1 VIYGFDDLF
10 EAAEFERLD
19 RRSEGRER
27 SPNVTMQGTKQ
38 QPGRAAPA
46 AAPPRMQ
53 LTAVQRGRVERPPV
67 VLLYGVEGVGK
78 SSWAA
83 NAPEPIFMDLE
94 AGTDRLDV
102 ARFPKPES
110 WDDVMYAINQLTLDQ
125 HDYRTLVVDTL
136 DALEPLCWA
145 HVCERGGHPDIEAFG
160 YGKGYTA
167 ALDQWRVFAAALE
180 RLIRQRNM
188 GVILLAHSWIR
199 PFKNPEGD
207 DFDRYELKLNLKA
220 GGFLKEWSEAVLF
233 ARYETFANKDA
244 KTKRVRGVST
254 GARIVHTVRTAAY
267 DAKNRYNLPDEMPLD
282 WQLFADAIA
291 ARRPADPTAL
301 AGRIEEM
308 LAELATL
315 APDADRETK
324 VRDAVVAAQGDAV
337 RLARI
342 ADRLTAI
349 LNLKTQE
356 TAQ

>member
-1 VIYGFDDLF
+1 MGWSIED
-10 EAAEFERLD
+10 EFVE
-19 RRSEGRER
+19 SRER
-27 SPNVTMQGTKQ
+27 TLNMNLRPQA
-38 QPGRAAPA
+38 GRVMPPTQSAVVPA
-46 AAPPRMQ
+46 RMQ
-53 LTAVQRGRVERPPV
+53 LTAVTRGRVAKPPV

-83 NAPEPIFMDLE
+83 NAPSPIFLDLE
-94 AGTDRLDV
+94 GGTDRLDV
-102 ARFPKPES
+102 ARFPKPET
-110 WDDVMYAINQLTLDQ
+110 WDDVMQAINQLTLDQ
-125 HDYRTLVVDTL
+125 HDYKTLVVDTL

-145 HVCERGGHPDIEAFG
+145 HVCGSEYPNIEAFG

-167 ALDQWRVFAAALE
+167 ALDAWRVFVAALE
-180 RLIRQRNM
+180 RLIRQRGM

-233 ARYETFANKDA
+233 ARYETFANKDT

-291 ARRPADPTAL
+291 AQRPADPAAL
-301 AGRIEEM
+301 TLRIDEM
-308 LAELATL
+308 LAELAQVDV
-315 APDADRETK
+315 DADREAK
-324 VRDAVVAAQGDAV
+324 VRESVTAANGDAA

-342 ADRLTAI
+342 ADRVSAI

-356 TAQ
+356 TAK